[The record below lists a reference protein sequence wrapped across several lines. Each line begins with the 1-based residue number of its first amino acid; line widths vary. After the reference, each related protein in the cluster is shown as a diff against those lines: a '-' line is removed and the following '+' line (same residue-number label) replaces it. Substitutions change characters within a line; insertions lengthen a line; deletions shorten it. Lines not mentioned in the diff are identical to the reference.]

1 MANCDLVEFI
11 ESQIK
16 ELNPILESR
25 IYFTKGTPDY
35 EMYVKIQNEINKSIP
50 NEAWC
55 EFYQSQ
61 MVHNILVSNETALHN
76 AVMHHIK
83 QKFTDEENDLFYE
96 NLCLYPVYV
105 KYSAKLKQMEDAVLN
120 KLQTTSWGFFNKK
133 QKAEYESLRNKIN
146 KCNIKVQSVIANI
159 EKLKHIYKNTFVPT
173 KEFSE
178 YLNRFLTLSI
188 DK

>member
-16 ELNPILESR
+16 DLNPILESR
-25 IYFTKGTPDY
+25 IYFKKGNPDY
-35 EMYVKIQNEINKSIP
+35 EMYLKIQNEIKNSIP

-61 MVHNILVSNETALHN
+61 TFHTNLASSETSLHN
-76 AVMHHIK
+76 AVIYCIK
-83 QKFTDEENDLFYE
+83 QKFTDEENAIFYE

-105 KYSAKLKQMEDAVLN
+105 KYYAKLKEMEDTVLN

-133 QKAEYESLRNKIN
+133 QKTEYESLRNKIN
-146 KCNIKVQSVIANI
+146 RCGIKVQTVIANI
-159 EKLKHIYKNTFVPT
+159 EKLKRIYKNTFVPN
-173 KEFSE
+173 KEFSQ
-178 YLNRFLTLSI
+178 YLNRFSTLT
-188 DK
+188 